1 MRQAA
6 IFVRVSTVDKQNYD
20 RQIDDLRDYCE
31 KNELQVSC
39 VIGEKVSGAKVNE
52 ERQGIQE
59 LLSKARDAQFSV
71 IVVAEISRLGRS
83 PLEVHKIIE
92 EMNGLGISI
101 HIQTMNLQTI
111 DNNGNRSPV
120 VSVLVSIL
128 AEFARLERE
137 TLITRIKSG
146 LEKAKK
152 NGVTL
157 GRKKGSVISSD
168 MLLKKYRG
176 VVKDLEQSLSMR
188 KIARIHSVSLC
199 TILKVKKA
207 MGV

>member
-1 MRQAA
+1 
-6 IFVRVSTVDKQNYD
+6 
-20 RQIDDLRDYCE
+20 
-31 KNELQVSC
+31 
-39 VIGEKVSGAKVNE
+39 
-52 ERQGIQE
+52 
-59 LLSKARDAQFSV
+59 
-71 IVVAEISRLGRS
+71 
-83 PLEVHKIIE
+83 
-92 EMNGLGISI
+92 
-101 HIQTMNLQTI
+101 
-111 DNNGNRSPV
+111 
-120 VSVLVSIL
+120 L

-157 GRKKGSVISSD
+157 GRKKGSVISND

-176 VVKDLEQSLSMR
+176 VVKDLEHNISLR

>member
-1 MRQAA
+1 MYENFAA
-6 IFVRVSTVDKQNYD
+6 TAPVSSVINAMFPD
-20 RQIDDLRDYCE
+20 RQIVKTGEIPGTRHIKSDKSVAININEWSWYQYPYSDHEPADYRFQRQQIAYC
-31 KNELQVSC
+31 L
-39 VIGEKVSGAKVNE
+39 GAC
-52 ERQGIQE
+52 
-59 LLSKARDAQFSV
+59 L
-71 IVVAEISRLGRS
+71 
-83 PLEVHKIIE
+83 H
-92 EMNGLGISI
+92 
-101 HIQTMNLQTI
+101 
-111 DNNGNRSPV
+111 
-120 VSVLVSIL
+120 IL

-157 GRKKGSVISSD
+157 GRKKGSVISND

-176 VVKDLEQSLSMR
+176 VVKDLEHNISLR